1 MNLSN
6 PLRPNSVT
14 TTTIEDGAVTE
25 AKTDFDTTPL
35 SVEGG
40 GTSTNN
46 GSIAGTGI
54 LNIAAGAGSLDD
66 INFIC
71 GASAGISFGG
81 AGGGPGIRY
90 ALLPNQIY
98 FEVFN
103 TPALGSSAE
112 LLFTDYHGVNVNAT
126 IDQNGNIT
134 ARGIVSGTSVN
145 VSDPATALVFAGD
158 NKTNHAK
165 IDNAGNYVEGSSA
178 PTNSSVS
185 IVDTNGRKVL
195 QTYTDGTLNISL
207 LGKINEYSGITTA
220 SLGVAPI
227 TQQTLLVNQT
237 SGSNVQGP
245 TNFSTPSLCR
255 VNIVIKLHNV
265 SGNCG
270 LSASTT
276 FTYSGVGHNVVVAN
290 IPVGAAGDYIMDFV
304 GVILS
309 DADKFPLVSVTPSG
323 FGASDTFDYMVVFE
337 QLV

>member
-25 AKTDFDTTPL
+25 PKTDFDTNPL

-40 GTSTNN
+40 GTGSNN
-46 GSIAGTGI
+46 GSITGTGA
-54 LNIAAGAGSLDD
+54 LTVAA
-66 INFIC
+66 
-71 GASAGISFGG
+71 GG
-81 AGGGPGIRY
+81 AGNNDVTMQGSGTGGLTLNNTSGGAAIRVAFQTGNVY
-90 ALLPNQIY
+90 IEPYITKTSGSFATLNFTPYQSVTPN
-98 FEVFN
+98 
-103 TPALGSSAE
+103 ASLDSS
-112 LLFTDYHGVNVNAT
+112 
-126 IDQNGNIT
+126 GNFT
-134 ARGIVSGTSVN
+134 ARGQVACTSLETTSPSV
-145 VSDPATALVFAGD
+145 ALLLGGD
-158 NKTNHAK
+158 GKTNHAK
-165 IDNAGNYVEGSSA
+165 FDEKGNYVEGASA

-185 IVDTNGRKVL
+185 IVDTNGNKVL

-323 FGASDTFDYMVVFE
+323 FGASDTFDYIVVFE